1 MSEIRKP
8 VTGKVVRVPVIL
20 QLEALECG
28 AACLA
33 MILAYYGKWV
43 PLERVRVDC
52 GVSRDGSNAKNVM
65 MAARNYGLQAQGYK
79 FEIEDLKKEGEF
91 PCIIFW
97 EFNHFVVLN
106 GFKKDKAV
114 INDPARGVVELSMED
129 FDKGFTGVC
138 IFFEPDEGFERGGK
152 KKSIFEFAGK
162 QLKGTGAVMTFTV
175 IVSLI
180 CAIMG
185 VINPV
190 FSKIFIDR
198 FLAGR
203 NRDWLVP
210 FFIFLIVFA
219 VMQIVLSGMQAIYNL
234 RIQGKLAIKANA
246 RYMWH
251 VLRMP
256 VEFFTQRHAE
266 DIAIRKRDNEILA
279 ATLINTLAP
288 TVLDLLMMIV
298 YLTVILKYSVMLTAV
313 GLVGMAINIFVSQYI
328 SAKRVNITRVQMR
341 DAAKLAAA
349 TVSGIEMMETIKSSG
364 AENGFFEKWSGFQA
378 SVNSQA
384 IKEIKLNSYYGLIPL
399 VVNVFVN
406 TTILGTGLYLIM
418 KGHFTVGMLY
428 SFQAM
433 LTQFMAPVMALSD
446 TGTIIREMRV
456 DMERI
461 DDVMEYPVDVEY
473 DESDTA
479 DAGHEESTE
488 DTDDTVSFSK
498 LSGMVEL
505 KDVTF
510 GYSRLS
516 PPLIE
521 NFSMKV
527 EPGQK
532 VAFVGASGCGKST
545 LSKLI
550 SGLYKPWSG
559 EVLFDGKPMED
570 INRSVFTGSL
580 AVVDQEITL
589 FEDTLANNIKM
600 WDSSIEDFEM
610 ILAARD
616 ASLHDDILQREGGY
630 KYKMIAGGRDFSGG
644 QRQRIEIARVLAQDP
659 TVIIM
664 DEATSALDAATEYEV
679 VKSITDR
686 GITCIVIA
694 HRLSTIRDC
703 DEIIVMDNG
712 KVVERG
718 THEELINLHG
728 KYEELITSE

>member
-1 MSEIRKP
+1 
-8 VTGKVVRVPVIL
+8 
-20 QLEALECG
+20 
-28 AACLA
+28 
-33 MILAYYGKWV
+33 
-43 PLERVRVDC
+43 
-52 GVSRDGSNAKNVM
+52 
-65 MAARNYGLQAQGYK
+65 
-79 FEIEDLKKEGEF
+79 
-91 PCIIFW
+91 
-97 EFNHFVVLN
+97 
-106 GFKKDKAV
+106 
-114 INDPARGVVELSMED
+114 
-129 FDKGFTGVC
+129 VC

>member
-79 FEIEDLKKEGEF
+79 FEIEDLKQEGEF
-91 PCIIFW
+91 PCIIFS

-418 KGHFTVGMLY
+418 KGHFTVGMFY